1 MVQLVCYKEFIMV
14 ITQREI
20 DLLFNLLT
28 RAGVT
33 QIEAI
38 WTIQI
43 YDKLCL
49 VAKMFSEQQNPAPVD
64 VAELTPDAS

>member
-1 MVQLVCYKEFIMV
+1 MV

-38 WTIQI
+38 WTNQI